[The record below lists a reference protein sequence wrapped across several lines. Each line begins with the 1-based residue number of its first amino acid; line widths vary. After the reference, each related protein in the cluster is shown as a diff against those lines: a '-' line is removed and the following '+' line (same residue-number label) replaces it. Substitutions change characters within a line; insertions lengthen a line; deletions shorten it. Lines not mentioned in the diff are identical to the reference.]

1 MGAPISDMEESR
13 MRNDSSFPNDPTS
26 VQPAGTY
33 PPAMEELPK
42 KQPPP
47 RPQAPQTPLDTT
59 TSEADLVE
67 TRQEE
72 ARTVRYAIGKLND
85 FLQWFMAVLEVTL
98 AIRFLLKL
106 IGADPTNL
114 FAGFLYAL
122 TDIILFPFSTIVR
135 APSIHPNQ
143 AFEWSTLIA
152 MAIYWLVFWAIR
164 RFLRILISGPEEATN

>member
-1 MGAPISDMEESR
+1 
-13 MRNDSSFPNDPTS
+13 MRNDSSFPNEPTS
-26 VQPAGTY
+26 VQPTETY
-33 PPAMEELPK
+33 PPMEALPK
-42 KQPPP
+42 KQPAP

-164 RFLRILISGPEEATN
+164 RFLRILISGPEEAAS